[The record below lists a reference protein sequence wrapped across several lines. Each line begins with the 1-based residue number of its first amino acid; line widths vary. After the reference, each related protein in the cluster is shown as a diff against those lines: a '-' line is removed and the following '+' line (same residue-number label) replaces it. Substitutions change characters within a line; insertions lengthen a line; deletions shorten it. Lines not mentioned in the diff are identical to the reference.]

1 MDEAAPTTP
10 RTLLWRGTRCLRN
23 DSPALRPCGL
33 RRLCRL
39 FGIDLAARQ
48 RETDLVLSIFA
59 GLAPRHGLDRE
70 LAPLAVLAH
79 TLVELG
85 DGTPDAGEI
94 LLTHPLKR
102 LDAAGNRLLAMV
114 LTLLTVGKGR
124 TDKVEPLLTAM
135 GCATDD
141 PRRRIAVV
149 LAAIVQVARFALRF
163 DPLEIRLPGEPPVL
177 FLIRVRTPLRLRK
190 QLVIHA
196 PLWARL
202 FGKSSL
208 EWFWT
213 FDAAADAPVP
223 APAPPS
229 GQLFSSH
236 FSAYLQRQARALHE
250 LARSDS
256 ALDEEPIHDARVI
269 LRSLLSVF
277 GSLKP
282 HLRKDWLAS
291 VEADLRTARKLLGG
305 VRDTDVLLGHI
316 RDYVLRPVP
325 AGAPET
331 AEATRPRKEPRPFS
345 GRRICPPVC
354 AACTPPCRRN
364 APRPFPAPRPI
375 MPRTPTGSCCT
386 SWTAM
391 PRPRPAAPCWTV
403 AAAPGPCCWQT
414 SWLPVWIG
422 PRATSLPMTA
432 GRTGT

>member
-1 MDEAAPTTP
+1 MDEAPPTTP

-59 GLAPRHGLDRE
+59 GLAPQHGLDRD

-85 DGTPDAGEI
+85 DGMPDAGEI

-135 GCATDD
+135 GCARDD
-141 PRRRIAVV
+141 PRRRTAVV

-196 PLWARL
+196 PLWERL

-213 FDAAADAPVP
+213 FDAGADAPVP
-223 APAPPS
+223 VQTPPS

-277 GSLKP
+277 RSLKP
-282 HLRKDWLAS
+282 YLRKDWLAS
-291 VEADLRTARKLLGG
+291 VEADLRTA
-305 VRDTDVLLGHI
+305 
-316 RDYVLRPVP
+316 PQA
-325 AGAPET
+325 AGRCAGY
-331 AEATRPRKEPRPFS
+331 
-345 GRRICPPVC
+345 GRAFGTHQGLCLASC
-354 AACTPPCRRN
+354 PCRCRRDRHRKRTG
-364 APRPFPAPRPI
+364 PGRYCPPFPAD
-375 MPRTPTGSCCT
+375 GSARRSAQPVC
-386 SWTAM
+386 
-391 PRPRPAAPCWTV
+391 RPAGRARHGPFPCRGPLCLGRLPG
-403 AAAPGPCCWQT
+403 AAAQ
-414 SWLPVWIG
+414 
-422 PRATSLPMTA
+422 A
-432 GRTGT
+432 G

>member
-1 MDEAAPTTP
+1 MDEAAPITP

-48 RETDLVLSIFA
+48 RETGLVLSIFA
-59 GLAPRHGLDRE
+59 GLAPQHGLDRD

-94 LLTHPLKR
+94 VLTHPLKR
-102 LDAAGNRLLAMV
+102 LDDAGNRLLAMV
-114 LTLLTVGKGR
+114 LTLLTAGKGR

-135 GCATDD
+135 GCPHDD
-141 PRRRIAVV
+141 PRRRTAVI

-196 PLWARL
+196 PLWERL

-213 FDAAADAPVP
+213 FDADTDAPVT

-236 FSAYLQRQARALHE
+236 FSAYLQKQARALHE

-282 HLRKDWLAS
+282 YLRKDWLAS
-291 VEADLRTARKLLGG
+291 VEPDLRTL
-305 VRDTDVLLGHI
+305 V
-316 RDYVLRPVP
+316 
-325 AGAPET
+325 
-331 AEATRPRKEPRPFS
+331 
-345 GRRICPPVC
+345 
-354 AACTPPCRRN
+354 
-364 APRPFPAPRPI
+364 
-375 MPRTPTGSCCT
+375 
-386 SWTAM
+386 
-391 PRPRPAAPCWTV
+391 
-403 AAAPGPCCWQT
+403 
-414 SWLPVWIG
+414 
-422 PRATSLPMTA
+422 
-432 GRTGT
+432 

>member
-1 MDEAAPTTP
+1 MDEAATFTP

-23 DSPALRPCGL
+23 ESPSLRPCGF

-39 FGIDLAARQ
+39 FGIDLAARR
-48 RETDLVLSIFA
+48 READLVLSVFA
-59 GLAPRHGLDRE
+59 GLAPRHGLDRG
-70 LAPLAVLAH
+70 LAPLAVLVH

-94 LLTHPLKR
+94 VLTHPLKR
-102 LDAAGNRLLAMV
+102 LDADANRLLAMT

-124 TDKVEPLLTAM
+124 TDKVEPLLTGM
-135 GCATDD
+135 GCAPDD
-141 PRRRIAVV
+141 PRRRTAVV

-196 PLWARL
+196 PLWERL

-213 FDAAADAPVP
+213 FEPDADTPVP
-223 APAPPS
+223 AQAPPA

-236 FSAYLQRQARALHE
+236 FSAYLQRQARALHA

-277 GSLKP
+277 GSLRP
-282 HLRKDWLAS
+282 YLRKDWLAA
-291 VEADLRTARKLLGG
+291 VDPDLRAARKLLGG
-305 VRDTDVLLGHI
+305 VPGVK
-316 RDYVLRPVP
+316 P
-325 AGAPET
+325 AKVFVIGAGVVGT
-331 AEATRPRKEPRPFS
+331 
-345 GRRICPPVC
+345 
-354 AACTPPCRRN
+354 
-364 APRPFPAPRPI
+364 
-375 MPRTPTGSCCT
+375 
-386 SWTAM
+386 
-391 PRPRPAAPCWTV
+391 
-403 AAAPGPCCWQT
+403 AAA
-414 SWLPVWIG
+414 
-422 PRATSLPMTA
+422 RTA
-432 GRTGT
+432 AGTGADVTI

>member
-1 MDEAAPTTP
+1 MDEAPPTTP

-23 DSPALRPCGL
+23 DSPTLRPCGL

-59 GLAPRHGLDRE
+59 GLAPQHGLDRD

-85 DGTPDAGEI
+85 DGMPDAGEI

-135 GCATDD
+135 GCARDD
-141 PRRRIAVV
+141 PRRRTAVV

-196 PLWARL
+196 PLWERL

-213 FDAAADAPVP
+213 FDADADAPVP
-223 APAPPS
+223 VQAPPS

-236 FSAYLQRQARALHE
+236 FSAYLQKQARALHE

-277 GSLKP
+277 RSLKP
-282 HLRKDWLAS
+282 YLRKDWLAS
-291 VEADLRTARKLLGG
+291 V
-305 VRDTDVLLGHI
+305 
-316 RDYVLRPVP
+316 
-325 AGAPET
+325 
-331 AEATRPRKEPRPFS
+331 
-345 GRRICPPVC
+345 
-354 AACTPPCRRN
+354 
-364 APRPFPAPRPI
+364 
-375 MPRTPTGSCCT
+375 
-386 SWTAM
+386 
-391 PRPRPAAPCWTV
+391 
-403 AAAPGPCCWQT
+403 
-414 SWLPVWIG
+414 
-422 PRATSLPMTA
+422 
-432 GRTGT
+432 